1 MKKKKATGRDVDEEF
16 EFGAC
21 TIVNGVVFNGREEK
35 RGNLRTNLN
44 KGLLFGSDINTNC
57 HCHGQRHDSDMTTAF
72 AHFKS
77 NCRCHG

>member
-1 MKKKKATGRDVDEEF
+1 MLMKNSNLEQALSLMASSSTVERRKG
-16 EFGAC
+16 
-21 TIVNGVVFNGREEK
+21 EEK

-57 HCHGQRHDSDMTTAF
+57 RCHGQRHDNDMTVAF